1 MGLILDSDVLIRHQ
15 RTGRSDFFTPYAAH
29 GNAYISAIT
38 VSELLLGVHLAD
50 SQKRQSRRL
59 AFVESLLNL
68 LPVFDFTSGTARI
81 HAEIH
86 ASPRQRGALI
96 GAHGLIVAATALQH
110 GCAVV
115 TGNYREFSRVPGLE
129 VIPVEHK

>member
-1 MGLILDSDVLIRHQ
+1 MGLILDFDVLIRHE
-15 RTGRSDFFTPYAAH
+15 RTGRSDFFTSYATR

-50 SQKRQSRRL
+50 SRERRSRRL

-68 LPVFDFTSGTARI
+68 LPVFDVASETARI

-86 ASPRQRGALI
+86 ASLRQRGALI
-96 GAHGLIVAATALQH
+96 GAHDLIVAATAVQH

-115 TGNYREFSRVPGLE
+115 TGNHREFSRVPGLE
-129 VIPVEHK
+129 VIPVQHE

>member
-1 MGLILDSDVLIRHQ
+1 MGLILDSDVLIRHE
-15 RTGRSDFFTPYAAH
+15 RAGRSDFFTPYAAH

-38 VSELLLGVHLAD
+38 VSELLLGVHLAN
-50 SQKRQSRRL
+50 SQKRRSRRL

-68 LPVFDFTSGTARI
+68 LPVFDFTSETARV

-86 ASPRQRGALI
+86 ASLRQRGALI
-96 GAHGLIVAATALQH
+96 GTHDLIVAATALQH

-115 TGNYREFSRVPGLE
+115 TGNYQEFNRVPGLD